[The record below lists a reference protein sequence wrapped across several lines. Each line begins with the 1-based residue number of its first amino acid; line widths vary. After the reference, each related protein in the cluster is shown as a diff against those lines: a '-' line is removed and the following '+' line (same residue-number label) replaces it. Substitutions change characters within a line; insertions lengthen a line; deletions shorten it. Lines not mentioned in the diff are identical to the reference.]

1 MLDKYNHICVI
12 CRQAGSLAT
21 DNVPSLLNTC
31 SLGTLVDGIANR
43 QRACLP
49 KFGKLCSLAFH
60 HSSGH
65 LITYSCVAYLNTLP
79 AGLCFKPLE
88 YILITIFKEKNKT
101 TYIVYVIR
109 RAKLDKIQGGLQRA
123 IQDSTKGGLQ
133 KIFTFYALKIEF
145 FYAKRLKKA
154 YF

>member
-1 MLDKYNHICVI
+1 MLCLINISIFALSVDK
-12 CRQAGSLAT
+12 QAYWLQIMFPA
-21 DNVPSLLNTC
+21 VLNIR

-88 YILITIFKEKNKT
+88 YILITIFKEKNNYVCCLGDILSR
-101 TYIVYVIR
+101 YIVLEIKFNMAWVGCISVSNHNWSYEPRMRTVRLIN
-109 RAKLDKIQGGLQRA
+109 KE
-123 IQDSTKGGLQ
+123 S
-133 KIFTFYALKIEF
+133 
-145 FYAKRLKKA
+145 AKRN
-154 YF
+154 

>member
-1 MLDKYNHICVI
+1 MFPAV
-12 CRQAGSLAT
+12 
-21 DNVPSLLNTC
+21 LNTR

-65 LITYSCVAYLNTLP
+65 LITYSCVAYLNSLP

-88 YILITIFKEKNKT
+88 YILITIFLKRRTT
-101 TYIVYVIR
+101 TYVVYVILSR
-109 RAKLDKIQGGLQRA
+109 YIVLEIKFNMAWVGCISVANHNWSYEPRMRTVRLINKE
-123 IQDSTKGGLQ
+123 T
-133 KIFTFYALKIEF
+133 
-145 FYAKRLKKA
+145 AKRN
-154 YF
+154 

>member
-1 MLDKYNHICVI
+1 MLCLINISIFALSVDK
-12 CRQAGSLAT
+12 QAHWLQIMFPA
-21 DNVPSLLNTC
+21 VLNTR
-31 SLGTLVDGIANR
+31 SLGTLVDGVANR

-88 YILITIFKEKNKT
+88 YILITIFKEKNN
-101 TYIVYVIR
+101 YVCCLCDSIPLHCFR
-109 RAKLDKIQGGLQRA
+109 DQIYFKYMAWVGCISVANHNWSYEPSWNENCQIEKQRNC
-123 IQDSTKGGLQ
+123 
-133 KIFTFYALKIEF
+133 
-145 FYAKRLKKA
+145 
-154 YF
+154 

>member
-1 MLDKYNHICVI
+1 MFNTNNFLKIRLKYLAFLAV
-12 CRQAGSLAT
+12 LAT
-21 DNVPSLLNTC
+21 DNVPILKTR
-31 SLGTLVDGIANR
+31 SLGTQVDGIANR

-88 YILITIFKEKNKT
+88 YILITIFKEKNNYVCCLCDILSR
-101 TYIVYVIR
+101 YIVLEIKFNMAWVGCISVANHNWSYEPRI
-109 RAKLDKIQGGLQRA
+109 
-123 IQDSTKGGLQ
+123 
-133 KIFTFYALKIEF
+133 
-145 FYAKRLKKA
+145 
-154 YF
+154 